1 MKTATVRR
9 TNYAQMPNL
18 PYPNAATRREIL
30 GKFLDL
36 LLVGAIGVGAAAI
49 FLFMLALA

>member
-1 MKTATVRR
+1 MKTAIAHR
-9 TNYAQMPNL
+9 TDYAQMPNI

-36 LLVGAIGVGAAAI
+36 LLVGAIGIGAAAI

>member
-1 MKTATVRR
+1 MKTAAAYR
-9 TNYAQMPNL
+9 TDYAKMPNL

-49 FLFMLALA
+49 FLFILVLA